1 MELATL
7 AAKQKRVKDWLEFAR
22 VGIPDEQLRT
32 ATLAAADELSRVLV
46 ACWKAGAISPDEAS
60 RIGDLERRL
69 EQLNED
75 ARLAARSNTLITK
88 RESAAGNG
96 GRGAH

>member
-1 MELATL
+1 MELSAL
-7 AAKQKRVKDWLEFAR
+7 AAKQKRLKDWQEFAK
-22 VGIPDEQLRT
+22 VGIPDESLR
-32 ATLAAADELSRVLV
+32 AKTLAAAQELSGVLT
-46 ACWKAGAISPDEAS
+46 ACWKAGAISAEEAQ

-88 RESAAGNG
+88 RVGAVGAA